1 MTAQDKSH
9 STPLHVASSS
19 MISDELLRLL
29 IEHGADATAKNKAGK
44 TPLHLVS
51 SWVSAIARVS
61 SVIRRRADINGQV
74 DCDWNSSGWDVTKA
88 ETVQLLIE
96 HGAEVTAKDEA
107 SSTPL
112 HLACSHVSAKTV
124 QLLIEHGADV
134 AAQDESHRTPLHL
147 ASSWAST
154 TTVSLFIQ
162 QQVDVKDRFM
172 RNTMKRNAV

>member
-1 MTAQDKSH
+1 MIKHGADVTAQDKSH
-9 STPLHVASSS
+9 ATPLHVASSS
-19 MISDELLRLL
+19 LISAESVRLL
-29 IEHGADATAKNKAGK
+29 IEHGADATAKNETRR

-61 SVIRRRADINGQV
+61 SLIRRRAEIIGQV

-96 HGAEVTAKDEA
+96 HGADVTAKDEA

-112 HLACSHVSAKTV
+112 HLACSHGSAKTV

-147 ASSWAST
+147 ASSWVST
-154 TTVSLFIQ
+154 TTASLFIQ
-162 QQVDVKDRFM
+162 
-172 RNTMKRNAV
+172 